1 MVSLVNQ
8 GVVSLADSFLT
19 NTKTALEKILEF
31 FRFRTVFIWWAWT
44 QFFRAF
50 SILTPIGLFRTV
62 PIFVKLNSDQVHELL
77 VLDLIY
83 TFYFN
88 TLLFFVL
95 TFNKKKLKDLLQI
108 TFLNLAYYYR
118 R

>member
-1 MVSLVNQ
+1 MVSLIDQ

-31 FRFRTVFIWWAWT
+31 FRFWTELIWWTWT
-44 QFFRAF
+44 QFFGAF

-62 PIFVKLNSDQVHELL
+62 PIFENLNRDQVHELL
-77 VLDLIY
+77 VLDFIY

-95 TFNKKKLKDLLQI
+95 TFNKKSSKYLLQI
-108 TFLNLAYYYR
+108 AF
-118 R
+118 